1 MPTNYAFSVPNGC
14 LSYQPAREMK
24 QGESSVREYNTM
36 FLAGGLVDKHDEP
49 TLVKMYQEGL
59 RENIRSEIGTI
70 VFSTLEE
77 IMQAALEI
85 DESDTPSDTNCSSTE
100 SDDSVS
106 DDYVSDDSGKRPKKK
121 ARTEKDPNDDIDDQD
136 HDGEQEIE
144 TDAEYESEWSP
155 PNPVEGSDDESDSKV
170 DLEDYQEYIEEHHK
184 SDSESSEDSK

>member
-1 MPTNYAFSVPNGC
+1 
-14 LSYQPAREMK
+14 MK

-49 TLVKMYQEGL
+49 TLVKMYREGL
-59 RENIRSEIGTI
+59 RENMRSEIGTI
-70 VFSTLEE
+70 VFSTPEE

-106 DDYVSDDSGKRPKKK
+106 DDSVSDDSGKRPKKK

-155 PNPVEGSDDESDSKV
+155 PNPVEGSDDESDSKI

>member
-1 MPTNYAFSVPNGC
+1 MQHPHLFLKFCHAVG
-14 LSYQPAREMK
+14 EMK

-36 FLAGGLVDKHDEP
+36 FLSGGLVDKHDEP
-49 TLVKMYQEGL
+49 TLVKMYREGL
-59 RENIRSEIGTI
+59 RENIRSEIGTT

-85 DESDTPSDTNCSSTE
+85 DERDTPSDTNCSSIE

-106 DDYVSDDSGKRPKKK
+106 DDSVSDDSGKRPKKK

-136 HDGEQEIE
+136 HDGEQETE
-144 TDAEYESEWSP
+144 TDSEYESEWSP